1 MIILSSSRKIFLE
14 LLDIPWRRDGQL
26 LSEVQYV
33 LKVYLAEFGRLWAP
47 FLLKMYC
54 TYNVFRL
61 CIAPRDSSKSPVTT
75 SKALHCWLTNSLK
88 QQQSYFLPDWYVRG
102 VFHTVWCF
110 RSPFA
115 AGEQAPQLKHA
126 SVDTWLCAL
135 TPQHTGENCLNLG
148 FPHCQLILIYHQLKA
163 FT

>member
-1 MIILSSSRKIFLE
+1 MIILSSSKKIFLE

-61 CIAPRDSSKSPVTT
+61 CIARRDSCKNPVTT
-75 SKALHCWLTNSLK
+75 SKALRCWLPNSLK
-88 QQQSYFLPDWYVRG
+88 QQQSYFFPDQHMRG
-102 VFHTVWCF
+102 IFHTVWFF

-115 AGEQAPQLKHA
+115 IVEQAPQLKHA
-126 SVDTWLCAL
+126 PVDTWLCSL
-135 TPQHTGENCLNLG
+135 IPQHTWDNYLNLSC
-148 FPHCQLILIYHQLKA
+148 PHCRPG
-163 FT
+163 